1 MEMVLESILK
11 PVINNGSIESV
22 TIVYGGIG
30 YGKNTSI
37 RVIPIGSGAILR
49 AQIQK
54 WNINLFERNKSNIT
68 PDDGIFIESKDS
80 NLGIGFG
87 SLYAPRKLRSNILT
101 NNGTP
106 DLIFDSISGEVDK
119 SALSEYSTE
128 HSPIVGWSYD
138 GNPIYGPY
146 GYSNKNGGDVR
157 LLSSGYGIKNNKD
170 PQNQS
175 VRKNGPSIC

>member
-1 MEMVLESILK
+1 M
-11 PVINNGSIESV
+11 
-22 TIVYGGIG
+22 
-30 YGKNTSI
+30 
-37 RVIPIGSGAILR
+37 
-49 AQIQK
+49 
-54 WNINLFERNKSNIT
+54 
-68 PDDGIFIESKDS
+68 
-80 NLGIGFG
+80 
-87 SLYAPRKLRSNILT
+87 
-101 NNGTP
+101 
-106 DLIFDSISGEVDK
+106 DK

-175 VRKNGPSIC
+175 VRKNGSAFADFPEGFFIEDFEYRGDGDLDEYNGRFCITPEFPNGTYAYFVTYKNSDKDERMIKMHSLHSLITRDHNFLCN